1 MCSSHQVDLH
11 SIKHLIKVQPLNCFS
26 GGLGIRQDGRAEL
39 SLKELQHHS
48 FGSGLNPKQL
58 SQCESL
64 RYSVHAGHS

>member
-11 SIKHLIKVQPLNCFS
+11 SIKHLIKVQPLDCFS

-39 SLKELQHHS
+39 SLKELQHHG

-58 SQCESL
+58 
-64 RYSVHAGHS
+64 